1 MTPHETHVADD
12 AVHDAADDPAP
23 APEAPADLTALLE
36 AEGRRTLPRRWRLI
50 GAAAA
55 ALLVVGAAAAYFGRG
70 GADAVRYQTA
80 PAERGDLTVTVT
92 ATGTV
97 QPVTQ
102 VQVGIE
108 VSGTVAEVLADY
120 NDRVKVGQVLL
131 RLDTAKLKAQA
142 LQSEAA
148 LKSAEAQ
155 LLQAQATVKESAANL
170 SRLEEVRQLS
180 GGKVPSQQDI
190 DTAQAAVDRAHA
202 AEGSA
207 EAAIAEA
214 KAALSVDDTNLAKAV
229 VRSPVDGIVLSRSVE
244 PGQTVAASLQ
254 APNLFLLAE
263 SLSQMEVDVAVDEAD
278 VGQVQERQPATFTV
292 EAYPDRTFPAVI
304 QQVRYFPTTV
314 QGVVTYQA
322 VLAVHNADLSLRPGM
337 TATAEIT
344 VAKRQGAL
352 LVPNG
357 ALRFAPKTP
366 GAQKDDR
373 SFVTRVLMPFRRPP
387 RERREAPEKND
398 LPQKVWVL
406 KNGAPAPVRIKTGA
420 TDGRMTEVT
429 AGDLAPG
436 TALLVDVLP
445 TGKTGT

>member
-1 MTPHETHVADD
+1 MTPHG
-12 AVHDAADDPAP
+12 
-23 APEAPADLTALLE
+23 PEAPQRPQALPDMGAILE
-36 AEGRRTLPRRWRLI
+36 AADRGPLTRRARLI
-50 GAAAA
+50 GVAVAV
-55 ALLVVGAAAAYFGRG
+55 LLLAGGIAAYMTRG
-70 GADAVRYQTA
+70 GGDAVRYQTA
-80 PAERGDLTVTVT
+80 QAERGDLTVTVT

-97 QPVTQ
+97 QPVTE

-142 LQSEAA
+142 LRSAAA

-155 LLQAQATVKESAANL
+155 LLQARATVKESGANL
-170 SRLEEVRQLS
+170 SRLEQVRRLS

-254 APNLFLLAE
+254 APDLFLLAE
-263 SLSQMEVDVAVDEAD
+263 SLTQMEVDVAVDEAD
-278 VGQVQERQPATFTV
+278 VGQVKEGQPATFTV
-292 EAYPDRTFPAVI
+292 EAYPDRNYPAVI
-304 QQVRYFPTTV
+304 SQVRYFPTTL

-322 VLAVHNADLSLRPGM
+322 VLSVDNADLTLRPGM
-337 TATAEIT
+337 TATAEVT
-344 VAKRQGAL
+344 VAKREGAL
-352 LVPNG
+352 LIPNA
-357 ALRFAPKTP
+357 ALRFAPKNL
-366 GAQKDDR
+366 GAQRDDR
-373 SFVTRVLMPFRRPP
+373 SFVTRILMPFRRPP
-387 RERREAPEKND
+387 RERHETGPESD

-420 TDGRMTEVT
+420 TDGRMTEVV

-436 TALLVDVLP
+436 TALVVDELP
-445 TGKTGT
+445 AGKKPA

>member
-1 MTPHETHVADD
+1 MAHPTMAPHEPETSHEP
-12 AVHDAADDPAP
+12 HAP
-23 APEAPADLTALLE
+23 GAPEDLAAILE
-36 AEGRRTLPRRWRLI
+36 AEGRRTLSRRTRLI
-50 GAAAA
+50 GMGVA
-55 ALLVVGAAAAYFGRG
+55 ALLVVGAAAAFMGRG
-70 GADAVRYQTA
+70 GGDAVRYQTA
-80 PAERGDLTVTVT
+80 NAERGDLTVTVT

-97 QPVTQ
+97 QPVTE

-142 LQSEAA
+142 LQSAAA
-148 LKSAEAQ
+148 LKAAEAQ
-155 LLQAQATVKESAANL
+155 LLQAQATVKESQANL
-170 SRLEEVRQLS
+170 SRLEDVRKLS

-190 DTAQAAVDRAHA
+190 DTAEAALERAQAAQ
-202 AEGSA
+202 GSA
-207 EAAIAEA
+207 EASIAEA
-214 KAALSVDDTNLAKAV
+214 KAGLSVDDTNLAKAV

-278 VGQVQERQPATFTV
+278 VGQVKEGQPATFTV
-292 EAYPDRTFPAVI
+292 EAYPDRQYPAVI
-304 QQVRYFPTTV
+304 SQVRYFPTTL

-322 VLAVHNADLSLRPGM
+322 VLSVNNADLTLRPGM

-352 LVPNG
+352 LVPNA
-357 ALRFAPKTP
+357 ALRFAPKNQ
-366 GAQKDDR
+366 GAQRDDR

-387 RERREAPEKND
+387 RERREAPGKDD
-398 LPQKVWVL
+398 LPQKVWVM
-406 KNGAPAPVRIKTGA
+406 KDGAPAAVRIKTGA
-420 TDGRMTEVT
+420 TDGRMTEVV

-436 TALLVDVLP
+436 TPLLVDVLP
-445 TGKTGT
+445 TGKTGS